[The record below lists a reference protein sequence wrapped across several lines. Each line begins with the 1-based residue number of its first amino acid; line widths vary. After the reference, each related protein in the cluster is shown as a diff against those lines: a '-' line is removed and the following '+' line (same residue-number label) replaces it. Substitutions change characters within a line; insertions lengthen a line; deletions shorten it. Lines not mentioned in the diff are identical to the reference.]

1 MRMDIGLDTRGQ
13 GLIDQDYSR
22 YRRIDEHRCL
32 CIRSRCA
39 GHTAWGVERTHR
51 DRANHLSSALM
62 GSYFLREEINVLGK
76 LGCAACLLGSV
87 LLVLH
92 APGDKEIETID
103 EILHLAIQPC

>member
-1 MRMDIGLDTRGQ
+1 MSHPINDCTLA
-13 GLIDQDYSR
+13 LINY
-22 YRRIDEHRCL
+22 
-32 CIRSRCA
+32 
-39 GHTAWGVERTHR
+39 
-51 DRANHLSSALM
+51 SALM

-92 APGDKEIETID
+92 APGDKDIETID

>member
-1 MRMDIGLDTRGQ
+1 MQNLTWHYQGLIQAAEKYGFTGDGFEYLRSPVWWCGTTMRMDIGLDTRGQ

-51 DRANHLSSALM
+51 VSHPNSDSRIALIT
-62 GSYFLREEINVLGK
+62 S
-76 LGCAACLLGSV
+76 
-87 LLVLH
+87 LV
-92 APGDKEIETID
+92 P
-103 EILHLAIQPC
+103 